1 VQSAIRSGYLN
12 FQGRTRVGKHRTSPI
27 ERCSFVFAARSWR
40 SGCPEALARRWTPG
54 CAQGC
59 SIAALS
65 GQCRADAMGQ
75 FRTHAAQQTGPLFDC
90 IDSTRE
96 ERWGNREGE
105 GSRRFDVDGK
115 IVVRGTSRSTTAAS
129 VVGSWILST
138 SAGPFKD
145 FVRLG
150 EC

>member
-1 VQSAIRSGYLN
+1 MDAWMRSRL
-12 FQGRTRVGKHRTSPI
+12 FD
-27 ERCSFVFAARSWR
+27 
-40 SGCPEALARRWTPG
+40 SGPVNAG
-54 CAQGC
+54 
-59 SIAALS
+59 
-65 GQCRADAMGQ
+65 ADAMGQ
-75 FRTHAAQQTGPLFDC
+75 FRIHAAQQTGPLFDC

-105 GSRRFDVDGK
+105 GSPRFDVDGK
-115 IVVRGTSRSTTAAS
+115 IVVRATSRSTTAAS
-129 VVGSWILST
+129 VVGSWILSA